1 MSTISF
7 TLAEFRERIAATAE
21 RLNQNAD
28 DVMAVFMNKESHP
41 VTKRGDNPRIKF
53 TGMRGR
59 KGAAECDASQ
69 CFAPQNPPFTRES
82 AEKKLEICGIQDETT
97 CACCGEKISGKGQ
110 GDHVW
115 GRKEYHKY
123 NGRYGIIDT
132 PWNKLPICTKCNPR
146 YKKITLTDGTKKNI
160 GRDDLTEEELKLV
173 DPEDVRKVT
182 MVSKWKAYAKKRGA
196 VLCFHLNKVQEKY
209 IADLK
214 ERVIISIKQEER
226 NMQRFIQESAQD

>member
-132 PWNKLPICTKCNPR
+132 PWNKLPICTKCNPDI
-146 YKKITLTDGTKKNI
+146 KKL
-160 GRDDLTEEELKLV
+160 
-173 DPEDVRKVT
+173 
-182 MVSKWKAYAKKRGA
+182 
-196 VLCFHLNKVQEKY
+196 H
-209 IADLK
+209 
-214 ERVIISIKQEER
+214 
-226 NMQRFIQESAQD
+226 